1 LWRRFWGRRRRVDQ
15 LVIGAVRGDAIL
27 DGALLIRDALRSW
40 GFRSEV
46 YGESISP
53 DLERDISPYHQYRP
67 GCGHGDVLIFH
78 YSIGSDISD
87 WVCSLAYRMKLVL
100 VYHNVTPGH
109 YFVGVNEQ
117 VREQVERGRRE
128 LPRFKDQACL
138 ALGVSEF
145 NRQELLKAGYART
158 GVLPLFLD
166 ETLYEQPPDP
176 ETMALFD
183 DAYVNLLFVGR
194 VVPNKRQE
202 DVIKVLYH
210 YRQLN
215 PHSRLFLVGSW
226 GLMERYVEWLRGFV
240 RYLKL
245 EDVHFCGHVPF
256 SQLLAYYRLADV
268 FVSMSEHEGFCKPL
282 LESMYFGLPIVAY
295 AAAGVTDT
303 LGDTGILIKEKR
315 YEVVAELIHL
325 LMAKADFREAVVARQ
340 KERLEQF
347 SSARAMEMLRS
358 YLEKLLGDREISP
371 I

>member
-1 LWRRFWGRRRRVDQ
+1 M
-15 LVIGAVRGDAIL
+15 IGAVRGDAIL

-53 DLERDISPYHQYRP
+53 DLERDILPYHQYRP
-67 GCGHGDVLIFH
+67 GRGHGDVLIFH
-78 YSIGSDISD
+78 YSIGSNVSD
-87 WVCSLAYRMKLVL
+87 WVCSLARRMKLVL

-145 NRQELLKAGYART
+145 NRQELLEAGYTRT

-202 DVIKVLYH
+202 DVIKVFYQ

-226 GLMERYVEWLRGFV
+226 GLMERYLEWLRGLV

-256 SQLLAYYRLADV
+256 SQLVAYYRLADV

-295 AAAGVTDT
+295 AAAGVPDT
-303 LGDTGILIKEKR
+303 LGDAGILIKEKR
-315 YEVVAELIHL
+315 YEIVAELIHL
-325 LMAKADFREAVVARQ
+325 LMMKADLREAVVARQ
-340 KERLEQF
+340 KERLEQL
-347 SSARAMEMLRS
+347 SSARVMEMLRS

-371 I
+371 IRKC

>member
-1 LWRRFWGRRRRVDQ
+1 V
-15 LVIGAVRGDAIL
+15 GAVQGDAIF
-27 DGALLIRDALRSW
+27 DEALMIRDTLRAW
-40 GFRSEV
+40 GYQSEM

-53 DLERDISPYHQYRP
+53 DLEREVRPYHQYRP
-67 GCGHGDVLIFH
+67 GYGHGDVLIFH
-78 YSIGSDISD
+78 YSIGSEVSN
-87 WVCSLAYRMKLVL
+87 WVYSLARRVKLVL
-100 VYHNVTPGH
+100 VYHNVTPAH
-109 YFVGVNEQ
+109 YFAGVNEQ
-117 VREQVERGRRE
+117 VRKQAERGRRE

-202 DVIKVLYH
+202 DVIKAFYH

-256 SQLLAYYRLADV
+256 SQLSAYYRLADV

-295 AAAGVTDT
+295 ATAGVTDT

-315 YEVVAELIHL
+315 YEVVAELIYL

-347 SSARAMEMLRS
+347 SSARAMKMLRS

-371 I
+371 IRK